1 MLLVD
6 FQLPAKSKH
15 GGKDKLVHKA
25 LAQKAVAQL
34 VAPHFPQRP
43 ILKALNSLLNSCPP
57 FNTRTFT
64 FFWPHVMTVL
74 LIFTPGKINI
84 STFG

>member
-1 MLLVD
+1 MMLLVD

-43 ILKALNSLLNSCPP
+43 ILKALNSLLSSCPP
-57 FNTRTFT
+57 FNTRTLT
-64 FFWPHVMTVL
+64 Y
-74 LIFTPGKINI
+74 IFLTPCYDCVTYFHSRKD
-84 STFG
+84 